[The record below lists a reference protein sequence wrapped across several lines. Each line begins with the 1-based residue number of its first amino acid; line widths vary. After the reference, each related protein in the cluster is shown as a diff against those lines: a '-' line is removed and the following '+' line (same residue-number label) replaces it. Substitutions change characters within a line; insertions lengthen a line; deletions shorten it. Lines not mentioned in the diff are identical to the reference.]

1 MAKELASIERL
12 AAACRSE
19 LDLAAHK
26 PWHQDWLNRLESHL
40 LQVRDATRETFQT
53 EAFQRHL
60 WNVEAISA
68 TGMGRVNVEPIIRL
82 PAAAALLWEIRETAA
97 PVDPAARAA
106 FAQDAWERLEQLVEQ
121 HLDRSPRL
129 KMYRVLAALQPTLFT
144 TITHVQKIRELA
156 NAMGLASG
164 EHPARLHVQILDLLA
179 AALGPAGEPYSRA
192 QIVRMTLPWLLYSRY
207 VHEQGEEAT
216 ETVGDKSGAEKLK
229 PLPPERRRRGLLA
242 IRGYLPAIRSMLEFA
257 REGCKREDFRD
268 HMRTV
273 NPMLKPASASTNINA
288 LIAEWGVLRATGDDL
303 FLTPRGEALLETGEA
318 EEVSDWLL
326 TRILG
331 FDNLLMLLKQHRLP
345 ARDVIAEIKK
355 VNPGWTSLF
364 APTAMLNW
372 VRSMGLA
379 RQADDRMIELTERGV
394 VWADRID
401 WEPGTLKPDAQ
412 LLADEQAVEIEALK
426 AASKPSVLRP
436 SLQDIIAAFPP
447 EITFNHKLIAR
458 LDAALWSHHRRHF
471 VVLTGLSGA
480 GKTQLARCYAQALWS
495 KDPSQGAKF
504 CTIPV
509 QPGWYDAASLLGYIN
524 PMDGDQYVRT
534 AFLDFLLEASQDPD
548 RPYTVILD
556 EMNLSHPEQYMAP
569 LLSAMETGDA
579 IEFHAQGSDVDGVPA
594 RIPYPENLLIIGTV
608 NMDETTH
615 GLSDKVLD
623 RAAVIE
629 FWDIDVEQYPGWR
642 KSELGEGQV
651 ALIRSVLAELV
662 AALRPA
668 RLHFGWRTIGDVLGY
683 VSAAGGGGIIEFKD
697 ALDHAIYAKVLPKL
711 RGEDS
716 PRLRHAFEQVK
727 GVLTKASLSE
737 SSAKLEEL
745 MAELTHAGN
754 ARFWR

>member
-1 MAKELASIERL
+1 
-12 AAACRSE
+12 
-19 LDLAAHK
+19 
-26 PWHQDWLNRLESHL
+26 
-40 LQVRDATRETFQT
+40 
-53 EAFQRHL
+53 L

-156 NAMGLASG
+156 NAMGLVSG

-216 ETVGDKSGAEKLK
+216 ETVEDKSGAEKLK

-242 IRGYLPAIRSMLEFA
+242 IKGYLPAIRSMLEFA
-257 REGCKREDFRD
+257 KEGCKREDFRD
-268 HMRTV
+268 HMRTI
-273 NPMLKPASASTNINA
+273 NPMLKPSSANTNINA
-288 LIAEWGVLRATGDDL
+288 LIAEWGVLRVRGDEL
-303 FLTPRGEALLETGEA
+303 SLTSRGEALLETGDA

-326 TRILG
+326 TRVLG
-331 FDNLLMLLKQHRLP
+331 FDNLLAALKRGPMPLRE
-345 ARDVIAEIKK
+345 AVAEVKK
-355 VNPGWTSLF
+355 VNPGWESLF
-364 APTAMLNW
+364 VPTAMVNW
-372 VRSMGLA
+372 VKSMGLA
-379 RQADDRMIELTERGV
+379 RQTDDRIVELTERGAT
-394 VWADRID
+394 WADRID
-401 WEPGTLKPDAQ
+401 WEPGALKADAQ
-412 LLADEQAVEIEALK
+412 LVAEERSVEADLPKTTSRQPMV
-426 AASKPSVLRP
+426 RP
-436 SLQDIIAAFPP
+436 SLQEIVAAFPSDL
-447 EITFNHKLIAR
+447 TFDRQLIAR

-480 GKTQLARCYAQALWS
+480 GKTLLARSYAQALWC
-495 KDPSQGAKF
+495 KEPQEAKVR
-504 CTIPV
+504 ILPI
-509 QPGWYDAASLLGYIN
+509 QPGWYDAASLLGYVN
-524 PMDGDQYVRT
+524 PTDNDQYVRT
-534 AFLDFLLEASQDPD
+534 AFVDFLLQATHDPE

-683 VSAAGGGGIIEFKD
+683 VSAAVGGGIIEFKD

-745 MAELTHAGN
+745 MAELRHAGN